1 VPGRSHPGYA
11 AEPFDSGRYPIVISG
26 DDHGIHAAR
35 AGGAPVHMFDHR
47 LTGDIGERLAWKPG
61 GCVAGGDDSDDSS
74 LVGRSPEGIQERAGV
89 HDES

>member
-1 VPGRSHPGYA
+1 
-11 AEPFDSGRYPIVISG
+11 
-26 DDHGIHAAR
+26 
-35 AGGAPVHMFDHR
+35 MFDHR
-47 LTGDIGERLAWKPG
+47 LTGDIGERLAWEPR